1 MSEKIPMPKSICV
14 FADSSSGAHPQYTQA
29 ARELGRELAAR
40 NYGLVYGGAS
50 VGLMAVVADTV
61 LEAGGNVTG
70 VIPEFLVKKEVA
82 HTRLSDLR
90 VVRSMHER
98 KTLMA
103 ELADGFVALP
113 GGFGTIE
120 EFFEILTWGQI
131 GMHQKP
137 CALLDVGGYYE
148 RLLEFLDYATSERF
162 LKPVHRSI
170 ILVAADARTLLSD
183 FEKYRAPNVPKW
195 IRAEIT

>member
-1 MSEKIPMPKSICV
+1 MPKSICV
-14 FADSSSGAHPQYTQA
+14 FAGSSCGANPKYMQA
-29 ARELGRELAAR
+29 ARELGEELVAR
-40 NYGLVYGGAS
+40 NCALVYGGAS
-50 VGLMAVVADTV
+50 VDLMGIVADTV
-61 LEAGGNVTG
+61 LEAGGTVTG

-82 HTRLSDLR
+82 HTGLSDLR
-90 VVRSMHER
+90 VVRSMNER
-98 KTLMA
+98 KALMV
-103 ELADGFVALP
+103 ELAEGFVALP

-120 EFFEILTWGQI
+120 EFFEVLTWGQI

-148 RLLEFLDYATSERF
+148 RLLEFLDHATSERF

-183 FEKYRAPNVPKW
+183 FEKYRAPNAPKW
-195 IRAEIT
+195 IGAKRI

>member
-1 MSEKIPMPKSICV
+1 MSKSICV
-14 FADSSSGAHPQYTQA
+14 FAGSSSGARPQYTHA

-70 VIPEFLVKKEVA
+70 VIPEFLVEKEVA
-82 HTRLSDLR
+82 HTGLCDLR

-98 KTLMA
+98 KALMA

-120 EFFEILTWGQI
+120 EFFEVLTWGQL

-137 CALLDVGGYYE
+137 CALLDVGGYYA

-162 LKPVHRSI
+162 LKPVHRSTI
-170 ILVAADARTLLSD
+170 VVAADARTLLND
-183 FEKYRAPNVPKW
+183 FEKYRAPSVPKW
-195 IRAEIT
+195 IRAGIT

>member
-120 EFFEILTWGQI
+120 EFFEVLTWGQLACI
-131 GMHQKP
+131 
-137 CALLDVGGYYE
+137 
-148 RLLEFLDYATSERF
+148 
-162 LKPVHRSI
+162 RSR
-170 ILVAADARTLLSD
+170 VRCWTWADTMKGFSNSWTMRRRSV
-183 FEKYRAPNVPKW
+183 F
-195 IRAEIT
+195 